1 MEGENLMNKNNR
13 SKISKLFIGLL
24 TIIIST
30 TFFSN
35 VSYAEVKKSDDSNS
49 EKNQSLHSA
58 QKDFKKTKVSMK
70 DIKKIESYLYLSKKG
85 TLILKQDY
93 TDLNLDHTIIKEVKT
108 WLKYSNQLVLEK
120 KAVIQPD
127 FSIKMLDESNT
138 DSLDHK
144 VSTLSKGCGKNGHN
158 VYWWGY
164 NLYFDCNETRSLY
177 QSFKAGGG
185 ATSGI
190 AAISRFIPVPPTQL
204 ASAIAGVI
212 GGGLVGF
219 GQMIQDE
226 HEGHGVRIRF
236 TGLGYAAVPSGVFPQ

>member
-1 MEGENLMNKNNR
+1 MNKNNR
-13 SKISKLFIGLL
+13 SKISKLLIGLL

-49 EKNQSLHSA
+49 EKNQSE
-58 QKDFKKTKVSMK
+58 QKDVKKAKVSMK

-85 TLILKQDY
+85 TLILKPDY

-108 WLKYSNQLVLEK
+108 WLKYSNQLVLDK

-138 DSLDHK
+138 NSLDHK
-144 VSTLSKGCGKNGHN
+144 ISTLSKGCGKNGHN

>member
-1 MEGENLMNKNNR
+1 MKKNNR
-13 SKISKLFIGLL
+13 RKFSKLLIGLL

-30 TFFSN
+30 TGFSN
-35 VSYAEVKKSDDSNS
+35 VVSAEEKKSDVNNS
-49 EKNQSLHSA
+49 E
-58 QKDFKKTKVSMK
+58 QKDVKKTKVSMK

-85 TLILKQDY
+85 TLILKPDY
-93 TDLNLDHTIIKEVKT
+93 TDLNLDHSIIKEVKA

-138 DSLDHK
+138 NSLDHK

>member
-1 MEGENLMNKNNR
+1 MEGENLMKKNNR
-13 SKISKLFIGLL
+13 RKFSKLLIGLL

-30 TFFSN
+30 TGFSN
-35 VSYAEVKKSDDSNS
+35 VGSAEEKKSDVNNS
-49 EKNQSLHSA
+49 EQNQPLHSE
-58 QKDFKKTKVSMK
+58 QKDVKKTKVSMK

-85 TLILKQDY
+85 TLILKSNY
-93 TDLNLDHTIIKEVKT
+93 TDLNLDHSIITEVKA

-138 DSLDHK
+138 NSLDHK

-190 AAISRFIPVPPTQL
+190 AAISRFIPIPPTQL

>member
-13 SKISKLFIGLL
+13 SKISKLLIGLL

-49 EKNQSLHSA
+49 EKNQSE
-58 QKDFKKTKVSMK
+58 QKDVKKAKVSMK

-85 TLILKQDY
+85 TLILKPDY

-127 FSIKMLDESNT
+127 FSIKMLNESNT
-138 DSLDHK
+138 NSLDHK
-144 VSTLSKGCGKNGHN
+144 ISTLSKGCGKNGHN

>member
-1 MEGENLMNKNNR
+1 MNKNNR
-13 SKISKLFIGLL
+13 SKISKLLIGLL

-49 EKNQSLHSA
+49 EKNQSE
-58 QKDFKKTKVSMK
+58 QKDVKKAKVSMK

-85 TLILKQDY
+85 TLILKPDY

-138 DSLDHK
+138 NSLDHK

>member
-1 MEGENLMNKNNR
+1 MNKNNR
-13 SKISKLFIGLL
+13 SKIFKLFIGLL

-35 VSYAEVKKSDDSNS
+35 VSSAEVKKTDDNNS
-49 EKNQSLHSA
+49 EKNQSLHSE
-58 QKDFKKTKVSMK
+58 QKDVKKTKVSMK

-85 TLILKQDY
+85 TLILKPDY

-138 DSLDHK
+138 NSLDHK
-144 VSTLSKGCGKNGHN
+144 ISTLSKGCGKNGHN

>member
-1 MEGENLMNKNNR
+1 MNKNNR
-13 SKISKLFIGLL
+13 SKISKLLIGLL

-49 EKNQSLHSA
+49 EKNQSE
-58 QKDFKKTKVSMK
+58 QKDVKKAKVSMK

-85 TLILKQDY
+85 TLILKPDY
-93 TDLNLDHTIIKEVKT
+93 ITDLNLDHTIIKEVKT

-127 FSIKMLDESNT
+127 FSIKMLNESNT
-138 DSLDHK
+138 NSLDHK
-144 VSTLSKGCGKNGHN
+144 ISTLSKGCGKNGHN

>member
-1 MEGENLMNKNNR
+1 MEGENLMNKTNR
-13 SKISKLFIGLL
+13 SKIFKLFIGLL

-35 VSYAEVKKSDDSNS
+35 VSYAEVKKSDDNNS
-49 EKNQSLHSA
+49 ENNQSLHSD
-58 QKDFKKTKVSMK
+58 QKDVKKTKVSMK

-85 TLILKQDY
+85 TLILKPDY

-138 DSLDHK
+138 NSLDHK

-226 HEGHGVRIRF
+226 HDGHGVRIRF

>member
-1 MEGENLMNKNNR
+1 MEGENLMKKNNR
-13 SKISKLFIGLL
+13 RKFSKLLIGLL

-30 TFFSN
+30 TGFSN
-35 VSYAEVKKSDDSNS
+35 VVSAEEKKSDVNNS
-49 EKNQSLHSA
+49 E
-58 QKDFKKTKVSMK
+58 QKDVKKTKVSMK

-85 TLILKQDY
+85 TLILKPDY
-93 TDLNLDHTIIKEVKT
+93 TDLNLDHSIIKEVKA

-138 DSLDHK
+138 NSLDHK

>member
-1 MEGENLMNKNNR
+1 MNKTNR
-13 SKISKLFIGLL
+13 SKIFKLFIGLL

-35 VSYAEVKKSDDSNS
+35 VSSAEVKKSDDNNS
-49 EKNQSLHSA
+49 ENNQSLHSD
-58 QKDFKKTKVSMK
+58 QKDVKKTKVSMK

-85 TLILKQDY
+85 TLILKPDY

-138 DSLDHK
+138 NSLDHK

>member
-1 MEGENLMNKNNR
+1 MNKTNR
-13 SKISKLFIGLL
+13 SKIFKLFIGLL

-35 VSYAEVKKSDDSNS
+35 VSSAEVKKSDDNNS
-49 EKNQSLHSA
+49 ENNQSLHSD
-58 QKDFKKTKVSMK
+58 QKDVKKTKVSMK

-85 TLILKQDY
+85 TLILKPDY

-138 DSLDHK
+138 NSLDHK
-144 VSTLSKGCGKNGHN
+144 VSTLSKGCGNNGHN

>member
-1 MEGENLMNKNNR
+1 MEGENLMNKTNR
-13 SKISKLFIGLL
+13 SKIFKLFIGLL

-35 VSYAEVKKSDDSNS
+35 VSSAEVKKSDDNNS
-49 EKNQSLHSA
+49 ENNQSLHSD
-58 QKDFKKTKVSMK
+58 QKDVKKTKVSMK

-85 TLILKQDY
+85 TLILKPDY

-138 DSLDHK
+138 NSLDHK

-226 HEGHGVRIRF
+226 HDGHGVRIRF

>member
-1 MEGENLMNKNNR
+1 MKKNNR
-13 SKISKLFIGLL
+13 RKFSKLLIGLL

-30 TFFSN
+30 TGFSN
-35 VSYAEVKKSDDSNS
+35 VGSAEEKKSDVNNS
-49 EKNQSLHSA
+49 EQNQPLHSE
-58 QKDFKKTKVSMK
+58 QKDVKKTKVSMK

-85 TLILKQDY
+85 TLILKSNY
-93 TDLNLDHTIIKEVKT
+93 TDLNLDHSIIKEVKA

-138 DSLDHK
+138 NSLDHK

-204 ASAIAGVI
+204 ASSIAGVI

>member
-1 MEGENLMNKNNR
+1 MNKTNR
-13 SKISKLFIGLL
+13 SKTFKLFIGLL

-35 VSYAEVKKSDDSNS
+35 VSSAEVKKSDDNNS
-49 EKNQSLHSA
+49 ENNQSLHSD
-58 QKDFKKTKVSMK
+58 QKDVKKTKVSMK

-85 TLILKQDY
+85 TLILKPDY

-138 DSLDHK
+138 NSLDHK

>member
-1 MEGENLMNKNNR
+1 MKKNNR
-13 SKISKLFIGLL
+13 RKFSKLLIGLL

-30 TFFSN
+30 TGFSN
-35 VSYAEVKKSDDSNS
+35 VGSAEEKKSDVNNS
-49 EKNQSLHSA
+49 EQNQPLHSE
-58 QKDFKKTKVSMK
+58 QKDVKKTKVSMK

-85 TLILKQDY
+85 TLILKSNY
-93 TDLNLDHTIIKEVKT
+93 TDLNLDHSIIKEVKA

-138 DSLDHK
+138 NSLDHK

>member
-1 MEGENLMNKNNR
+1 MKKNNR
-13 SKISKLFIGLL
+13 RKFSKLLIGLL

-30 TFFSN
+30 TGFSN
-35 VSYAEVKKSDDSNS
+35 VGSAEEKKSDVNNS
-49 EKNQSLHSA
+49 EQNQPLHSE
-58 QKDFKKTKVSMK
+58 QKDVKKTKVSMK

-85 TLILKQDY
+85 TLILKSNY
-93 TDLNLDHTIIKEVKT
+93 TDLNLDHSIITEVKA

-138 DSLDHK
+138 NSLDHK

-190 AAISRFIPVPPTQL
+190 AAISRFIPIPPTQL

>member
-1 MEGENLMNKNNR
+1 MKKNNR
-13 SKISKLFIGLL
+13 RKFSKLLIGLL

-30 TFFSN
+30 TGFSN
-35 VSYAEVKKSDDSNS
+35 VGSAEEKKSDVNNS
-49 EKNQSLHSA
+49 E
-58 QKDFKKTKVSMK
+58 QKDVKKTKVSMK

-85 TLILKQDY
+85 TLILKPDY
-93 TDLNLDHTIIKEVKT
+93 TDLNLDHSIIKEVKA

-138 DSLDHK
+138 NSLDHK

>member
-13 SKISKLFIGLL
+13 SKIFKLFIGLL

-35 VSYAEVKKSDDSNS
+35 VSSAEVKKTDDNNS
-49 EKNQSLHSA
+49 EKNQSLHSE
-58 QKDFKKTKVSMK
+58 QKDVKKTKVSMK

-85 TLILKQDY
+85 TLILKPDY

-138 DSLDHK
+138 NSLDHK
-144 VSTLSKGCGKNGHN
+144 ISTLSKGCGKNGHN

>member
-1 MEGENLMNKNNR
+1 MEGENLMNKTNR
-13 SKISKLFIGLL
+13 SKIFKLFIGLL

-35 VSYAEVKKSDDSNS
+35 VSSAEVKKSDDNNS
-49 EKNQSLHSA
+49 ENNQSLHSD
-58 QKDFKKTKVSMK
+58 QKDVKKTKVSMK

-85 TLILKQDY
+85 TLILKPDY

-138 DSLDHK
+138 NSLDHK

>member
-1 MEGENLMNKNNR
+1 MNKNNR
-13 SKISKLFIGLL
+13 SKIFKLFIGLL

-35 VSYAEVKKSDDSNS
+35 VSSAEVKKTDDNNS
-49 EKNQSLHSA
+49 EKNQSLHSE
-58 QKDFKKTKVSMK
+58 QKDVKKTKVSMK

-85 TLILKQDY
+85 TLILKPDY

-108 WLKYSNQLVLEK
+108 WLKYSNQLVLDK

-138 DSLDHK
+138 NSLDHK
-144 VSTLSKGCGKNGHN
+144 ISTLSKGCGKNGHN

>member
-13 SKISKLFIGLL
+13 SKISKLLIGLL

-49 EKNQSLHSA
+49 EKNQSE
-58 QKDFKKTKVSMK
+58 QKDVKKAKVSMK

-85 TLILKQDY
+85 TLILKPDY

-138 DSLDHK
+138 NSLDHK

>member
-1 MEGENLMNKNNR
+1 MNKNIR
-13 SKISKLFIGLL
+13 RKIFKLFIGLL

-35 VSYAEVKKSDDSNS
+35 VSSAEVKKTDDNNS
-49 EKNQSLHSA
+49 EKNQSLHSE
-58 QKDFKKTKVSMK
+58 QKDVKKTKVSMK

-85 TLILKQDY
+85 TLILKPDY

-108 WLKYSNQLVLEK
+108 WLKYSNQLVLDK

-138 DSLDHK
+138 NSLDHK
-144 VSTLSKGCGKNGHN
+144 ISTLSKGCGKNGHN

>member
-1 MEGENLMNKNNR
+1 MKKNNR
-13 SKISKLFIGLL
+13 RKFSKLLIGLL

-49 EKNQSLHSA
+49 EKNQSE
-58 QKDFKKTKVSMK
+58 QKDVKKAKVSMK

-85 TLILKQDY
+85 TLILKPDY

-138 DSLDHK
+138 NSLDHK

-164 NLYFDCNETRSLY
+164 SLYFDCNETRSLY

-219 GQMIQDE
+219 GQ
-226 HEGHGVRIRF
+226 RF
-236 TGLGYAAVPSGVFPQ
+236 KMNMKDMA

>member
-1 MEGENLMNKNNR
+1 MNKTNR
-13 SKISKLFIGLL
+13 SKIFKLFIGLL

-35 VSYAEVKKSDDSNS
+35 VSSAEVKKSDDNNS
-49 EKNQSLHSA
+49 ENNQSLHSD
-58 QKDFKKTKVSMK
+58 QKDVKKTKVSMK

-85 TLILKQDY
+85 TLILKPDY

-127 FSIKMLDESNT
+127 FSIKMLDDSNT
-138 DSLDHK
+138 NSLDHK

>member
-1 MEGENLMNKNNR
+1 MKNNNC
-13 SKISKLFIGLL
+13 SKISKFFIVLL

-35 VSYAEVKKSDDSNS
+35 VSSAEVKKSDDNNS
-49 EKNQSLHSA
+49 EKNQPINSE
-58 QKDFKKTKVSMK
+58 QKDVKKTKVSMK

-85 TLILKQDY
+85 TLILKSDY
-93 TDLNLDHTIIKEVKT
+93 TDLDLDHSIINEVKA

-127 FSIKMLDESNT
+127 FSIKILDESSTN
-138 DSLDHK
+138 SLDHK

>member
-1 MEGENLMNKNNR
+1 MNKNNR
-13 SKISKLFIGLL
+13 SKISKLLIGLL

-49 EKNQSLHSA
+49 EKNQSE
-58 QKDFKKTKVSMK
+58 QKDVKKAKVSMK

-85 TLILKQDY
+85 TLILKPDY

-127 FSIKMLDESNT
+127 FSIKMLNESNT
-138 DSLDHK
+138 NSLDHK
-144 VSTLSKGCGKNGHN
+144 ISTLSKGCGKNGHN

>member
-1 MEGENLMNKNNR
+1 MEGENLMNKSNR
-13 SKISKLFIGLL
+13 SKISKLLIGLL

-49 EKNQSLHSA
+49 EKNQPLHSE
-58 QKDFKKTKVSMK
+58 QKDVKKTKVSMK

-85 TLILKQDY
+85 TLILKSNY
-93 TDLNLDHTIIKEVKT
+93 TDLNLDHSIITEVKA

-138 DSLDHK
+138 NSLDHK

>member
-1 MEGENLMNKNNR
+1 MNKTNR
-13 SKISKLFIGLL
+13 SKIFKLFIGLL

-35 VSYAEVKKSDDSNS
+35 VSSAEVKKSNDNNS
-49 EKNQSLHSA
+49 ENNQSLHSD
-58 QKDFKKTKVSMK
+58 QKDVKKTKVSMK

-85 TLILKQDY
+85 TLILKPDY

-138 DSLDHK
+138 NSLDHK

-177 QSFKAGGG
+177 QSFKAGRG

>member
-13 SKISKLFIGLL
+13 SKIFKLFIGLL

-35 VSYAEVKKSDDSNS
+35 VSSAEVKKTDDNNS
-49 EKNQSLHSA
+49 EKNQSLHSE
-58 QKDFKKTKVSMK
+58 QKDVKKTKVSMK

-85 TLILKQDY
+85 TLILKPDY

-108 WLKYSNQLVLEK
+108 WLKYSNQLVLDK

-138 DSLDHK
+138 NSLDHK
-144 VSTLSKGCGKNGHN
+144 ISTLSKGCGKNGHN